1 MTYSNNLNRSIKR
14 PNSGNEKKSP
24 ILDDEV
30 TVAIANKIIPTIP
43 APEVAQRI
51 KAKLMKS
58 IENNKLRFIFAKQSK
73 WNEVYPGVK
82 VKLLREENNT
92 KSMMVEMAEN
102 SIIPEHIHT
111 QNEESLVL
119 KGDVYIE
126 GILCIEGDYH
136 FAPTGSHHQPI
147 TTKNGCTLLVK
158 NF

>member
-1 MTYSNNLNRSIKR
+1 MKNSNNPVKS
-14 PNSGNEKKSP
+14 KKLPKSRVGKNAS

-30 TVAIANKIIPTIP
+30 TSAIAIKIIPTTP
-43 APEVAQRI
+43 APEVALRI
-51 KAKLMKS
+51 KSKLM
-58 IENNKLRFIFAKQSK
+58 NRVVDNKQLFMFARQSK

-82 VKLLREENNT
+82 VRLLREENNT
-92 KSMMVEMAEN
+92 KSMMVEMAKN
-102 SIIPEHIHT
+102 SIIPEHTHT

-136 FAPTGSHHQPI
+136 FAPCGSHHQPI